1 MDVQKSS
8 VISEWTSFRGPRAC
22 YGDPEFDMKSAVQ
35 LVFQTDYNTASEL
48 EVEVFDVRFI
58 E

>member
-1 MDVQKSS
+1 
-8 VISEWTSFRGPRAC
+8 
-22 YGDPEFDMKSAVQ
+22 MKSAVQ

>member
-1 MDVQKSS
+1 M
-8 VISEWTSFRGPRAC
+8 IAEWTSFRGPRAC